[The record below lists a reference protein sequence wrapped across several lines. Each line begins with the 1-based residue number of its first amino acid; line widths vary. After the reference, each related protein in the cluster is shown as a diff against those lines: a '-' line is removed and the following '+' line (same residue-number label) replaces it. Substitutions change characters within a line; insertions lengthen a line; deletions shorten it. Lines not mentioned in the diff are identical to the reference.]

1 MSLLF
6 DLISWTD
13 DIIHRILFLI
23 SDYNIQ
29 LEIEVEEDSLEDGD
43 DPDTDFEEPE
53 ESDDEFSDPD
63 Y

>member
-1 MSLLF
+1 MVT
-6 DLISWTD
+6 WTD
-13 DIIHRILFLI
+13 NIIHRILFII

-43 DPDTDFEEPE
+43 DPDTDFDEPE
-53 ESDDEFSDPD
+53 ESDDEFGNPD